1 MSGETLLVVEDN
13 RTTAS
18 IMQLKLQKMG
28 YQVPS
33 LAVNSDEAIEQVQL
47 TKPRLILMDIDL
59 GKGKDGIETAEII
72 QDRFKIPVV
81 FVTSHADKATLAR
94 AKITSPL
101 GYINKPLRD
110 KDLKTTIELALDKLN
125 LERNGVAN
133 SNQGKDKTIPG
144 QNPEITCDAT
154 GTIRDCNLGARHAM
168 MALELK
174 NAEELLPYN
183 HRQIV
188 EYALRIDN
196 SYIVAG
202 RLMEQI
208 FSWEYIPNRVN
219 STVKVICEDLT
230 HNRNLSYSHSSEDA
244 LKQTLN
250 YLSVGVVLINKRL
263 EPTFLNHAART
274 FIEQEKHLAIIGDV
288 LTLATPEM
296 DTDLYNY
303 VSSAKDGVI
312 SMNQYIQTSQTEL
325 LISPIEN
332 NPGEIAD
339 TLPVSII
346 FIFHGHKDS
355 ERFEE
360 ILKALYN
367 FSKAEARLASAL
379 VQDPRLEQAANSIGI
394 KINTARS
401 HLKKIFQKTG
411 TDRQSSLINHIVSGP
426 AGLIIKTGNL

>member
-33 LAVNSDEAIEQVQL
+33 PAINGDEAIEQAQL
-47 TKPRLILMDIDL
+47 TKPTLVLMDIDL
-59 GKGKDGIETAEII
+59 GQGKDGIEVAEII
-72 QDRFKIPVV
+72 KDRFKIPVV
-81 FVTSHADKATLAR
+81 FVTSYSDERTLAR
-94 AKITSPL
+94 AKNTSPL

-110 KDLKTTIELALDKLN
+110 NDLRTTIELALDKVN
-125 LERNGVAN
+125 VD
-133 SNQGKDKTIPG
+133 SKTLQPQQPQEKKLLG
-144 QNPEITCDAT
+144 QNPEITCDVNGAV
-154 GTIRDCNLGARHAM
+154 RDYNLGARHAM
-168 MALELK
+168 KTLELRHP
-174 NAEELLPYN
+174 EELLPYN

-188 EYALRIDN
+188 EYSLRIDN
-196 SYIVAG
+196 SYLVAG
-202 RLMEQI
+202 RLMDQI
-208 FSWEYIPNRVN
+208 FSWEYIPNN
-219 STVKVICEDLT
+219 ANNTVKVICEDLT
-230 HNRNLSYSHSSEDA
+230 HDRNLSYNHSTEDA

-250 YLSVGVVLINKRL
+250 YLSVGVILINRRL
-263 EPTFLNHAART
+263 EPTFVNNAAKN
-274 FIEQEKHLAIIGDV
+274 FINKENHLAIIGDI
-288 LTLATPEM
+288 LSLPTQELNAE
-296 DTDLYNY
+296 LYNY
-303 VSSAKDGVI
+303 ISDAKGGVI
-312 SMNQYIQTSQTEL
+312 SMNKYIPTSQTEL
-325 LISPIEN
+325 LISPIKN
-332 NPGEIAD
+332 NPNDNVD

-367 FSKAEARLASAL
+367 FSNAEARLAAAL